1 MIEII
6 AICLVLITIA
16 VLFGSDKAAG
26 LIKGIFKLAL
36 IAIAVLTVLFIFAAF
51 TY

>member
-1 MIEII
+1 MIELI

-26 LIKGIFKLAL
+26 LVKGIFKLAL
-36 IAIAVLTVLFIFAAF
+36 IGIVIFIVLILVYL
-51 TY
+51 